1 SQVRIN
7 GLFVQPDRKRG
18 WAVGSS
24 GTILSTADG
33 GQRWTARTNAPYRAP
48 YSPGPAPWY
57 ILSLLLTA
65 ALAGIAL
72 LSPEAP
78 AAPPAAIEIIGAS
91 DRPLEDDRDLDPL
104 AFRPIARGIA
114 YFIRNRRTTPPLNFA
129 ITGPWGSGKTSL
141 MRLLRH
147 ELVKYGFR

>member
-1 SQVRIN
+1 M
-7 GLFVQPDRKRG
+7 
-18 WAVGSS
+18 GSS

-33 GQRWTARTNAPYRAP
+33 GLHWTAKAKSADVPYQAP
-48 YSPGPAPWY
+48 YSRGFAPWY

-78 AAPPAAIEIIGAS
+78 AAPPAAIEIIGSS
-91 DRPLEDDRDLDPL
+91 DRPLEDDRDPDPL

-114 YFIRNRRTTPPLNFA
+114 YFIRNPRTRLPFFSTADTP
-129 ITGPWGSGKTSL
+129 
-141 MRLLRH
+141 
-147 ELVKYGFR
+147 